1 MILSRCYYK
10 TSNLIENFNLKLNHT
25 FLWIFLLLFPP
36 TFSLQIHAKK
46 LGERAKIVYEKST
59 PGDNQE
65 QVQVFLIIWGTSYD
79 PCILLHS
86 LWPLIRFSISQDKID
101 CGISGTTQAGCEA
114 DGCCWKPV
122 DPNPDN
128 YPWCYKD
135 NTVAV
140 SIKSDLIKVL
150 VWYSSSQ
157 MVWYSGHHLNNRLKC
172 PLLRCFY

>member
-1 MILSRCYYK
+1 MNFSFAVPPNIF
-10 TSNLIENFNLKLNHT
+10 TSNSCEKVGRKGENCV
-25 FLWIFLLLFPP
+25 WEIDPWWQ
-36 TFSLQIHAKK
+36 S
-46 LGERAKIVYEKST
+46 
-59 PGDNQE
+59 
-65 QVQVFLIIWGTSYD
+65 GTSPSIFNY
-79 PCILLHS
+79 LRQK
-86 LWPLIRFSISQDKID
+86 LWPVCFAAQLLIRFSISQDKID